1 MFELHLTYKNIDHLH
16 EERISIAG
24 LTKLHCFVDDFV
36 FVFVPQNLSLCTL
49 YLHLQCFDLEALS
62 THIDSNIDVFNDNTN
77 TYHIKIDKQFK
88 SYKVL
93 RQKIGKLIDMDTLI
107 HSYSPSNQSK
117 QATPTLQATSA
128 TLTTRQCIQFDLA
141 DTTTN
146 PNLDYQSNSNNKVE
160 LEILDLLDKCLDNR
174 IKELVQ
180 KLGSILTPIAQ
191 DYQSQLNRS
200 ISILEKVNLYYKIVK
215 LLDEDRRYKFFDK
228 KLRKSL
234 RNSIESYSD
243 LFNILKY
250 MIHVLVSATPTP
262 TLSLSLSFNKT
273 ALLCYLDK
281 KEIQTLG
288 RKVVVLNNDLNQ
300 DNLLDK
306 LQSGDAYVERLKQY
320 INHSQTIP
328 FPVPVSFYLLTNEQ
342 YQLLKQEYQFSDLEF
357 LDE

>member
-1 MFELHLTYKNIDHLH
+1 M
-16 EERISIAG
+16 
-24 LTKLHCFVDDFV
+24 
-36 FVFVPQNLSLCTL
+36 

-146 PNLDYQSNSNNKVE
+146 PNLDYQSNSDNKVE
-160 LEILDLLDKCLDNR
+160 LETDFLLDLLDKCLDNQ
-174 IKELVQ
+174 IEEFVQ
-180 KLGSILTPIAQ
+180 KLCFILTPIAQ
-191 DYQSQLNRS
+191 DHQYQLNRS
-200 ISILEKVNLYYKIVK
+200 ISILEKVNLYHKIVK

-234 RNSIESYSD
+234 RNSIESDSD
-243 LFNILKY
+243 LFNLLKY
-250 MIHVLVSATPTP
+250 MIHVSVSVSATPASPTP
-262 TLSLSLSFNKT
+262 TLTLSFHKT

-300 DNLLDK
+300 DNLLEK
-306 LQSGDAYVERLKQY
+306 LQSGGVYAERLKQY
-320 INHSQTIP
+320 LNDSQTSLS
-328 FPVPVSFYLLTNEQ
+328 PVTAALPHSFYLLTNEQ